1 MANLPQ
7 RVPLV
12 DPATGLITR
21 EWIST
26 LQGAVGATAAPADVS
41 ALTARVALLE
51 AAVAALP
58 PPSGDLTPSFQP

>member
-41 ALTARVALLE
+41 ALTARVAILE
-51 AAVAALP
+51 AALAALP
-58 PPSGDLTPSFQP
+58 PADTDPRPRYQP